1 MYIDAPVK
9 ADDCAGITNSTNPLD
24 VPFQG
29 GNKALQEPHC
39 IPWWISC
46 NDSCRWFVLK
56 HGK

>member
-29 GNKALQEPHC
+29 GNKAL
-39 IPWWISC
+39 
-46 NDSCRWFVLK
+46 
-56 HGK
+56 